1 MAVGIQEDD
10 QLDDAQ
16 LEVRF
21 AQRAV
26 HGGPSRPSK
35 AWRPIG
41 ARSCSRSLATHCSTW
56 ARPSWLSVSSASRG
70 GARTERAVGR
80 GVDKHLIAAHP
91 AQPPVEAGAGPAI
104 LHDKPC
110 RIVAVY
116 GNP

>member
-35 AWRPIG
+35 AWRPIVLTVAG
-41 ARSCSRSLATHCSTW
+41 HTLQYLGETELAE
-56 ARPSWLSVSSASRG
+56 RELSQQ
-70 GARTERAVGR
+70 GR
-80 GVDKHLIAAHP
+80 R
-91 AQPPVEAGAGPAI
+91 Q
-104 LHDKPC
+104 
-110 RIVAVY
+110 
-116 GNP
+116 N